1 MRFLLYNLRYC
12 AGTARNFHFPVPG
25 KGYLKRTANI
35 LKQVTQ
41 FIGSQAPDIV
51 GLVEVDSGS
60 YRSRQLNQA
69 EEIARA
75 LGHFHAYQS
84 KYPSHSRL
92 HLLPLA
98 GKQGNAFL
106 TREEIQA
113 QQFHYFE
120 RGVKRLVIEL
130 ELKNLVIFLV
140 HLSLRRRTRQ
150 AQLQALLPL
159 VQAVDKPRIVAG
171 DFNSFGGAEE
181 IQPLLDAAGLRNAA
195 GKTVLTHP
203 SWAPRRQLDYILH
216 SPEIAVTRFYV
227 PQVLFSDHLPLVCDF
242 TVPAT
247 SAARLESRRAT

>member
-25 KGYLKRTANI
+25 RGYLKRTAKT

-41 FIGSQAPDIV
+41 FIRSQEPDIV

-60 YRSRQLNQA
+60 YRSRRLNQA

-75 LGHFHAYQS
+75 LGHFHVYQS
-84 KYPSHSRL
+84 KYPSDSRL

-98 GKQGNAFL
+98 GNQGNAFL
-106 TREEIQA
+106 TREKIHA

-140 HLSLRRRTRQ
+140 HLSIRRRTRQ
-150 AQLQALLPL
+150 AQLQALVPL
-159 VQAVDKPRIVAG
+159 VLATDKPCIVAG
-171 DFNSFGGAEE
+171 DFNTFQGSEE
-181 IQPLLDAAGLRNAA
+181 IRPFLDATGLRNAA
-195 GKTVLTHP
+195 GRDVFSHP
-203 SWAPRRQLDYILH
+203 SWAPRRQLDYVLH
-216 SPEIAVTRFYV
+216 SPEITITRFEV
-227 PQVLFSDHLPLVCDF
+227 PAVMFSDHLPLICDLKVC
-242 TVPAT
+242 PAG
-247 SAARLESRRAT
+247 